1 VSLGGELSSVEGERS
16 HLRPLLS
23 SIVGKQRARER
34 NHKQKEDEEKECKM
48 VPSGE
53 RMRYL

>member
-34 NHKQKEDEEKECKM
+34 NHKQKEDEEKECEM